1 MDVTVIGYGSL
12 MSGRGLALSG
22 TLQVRQ
28 ARVVALLGCRRGY
41 AKLSRYGDRLAMA
54 LEVIQPPLEGWV
66 VESVS
71 PPNGAV
77 ETLALTIPAHDF
89 CRLAQ
94 REGYSPETTRQLL
107 DMARAQ
113 ELDLAAF
120 LWQLQAQGDHDLV
133 QYRRRLFALT
143 GYTSAH
149 YIPHP
154 VRLEDAEY
162 GVIFLAPGCEGTGAD
177 EVLSIR
183 QQTNVER
190 LMNANQAWQH
200 KPNEDQLSYFLS
212 CLLGGAHGICVRDL
226 LPALTT
232 DPTLAAALASR
243 LREALA
249 EEEQRLLTVLG
260 LTTESYRQAFGES
273 EAALVRSGLR
283 DFLNRNT

>member
-12 MSGRGLALSG
+12 MSGRGLAMSG
-22 TLQVRQ
+22 ALQVRQ
-28 ARVVALLGCRRGY
+28 ARVVALSGCRRGY

-54 LEVIQPPLEGWV
+54 LEVTQPPLEGYV
-66 VESVS
+66 IESAS

-77 ETLALTIPAHDF
+77 ETLALTIPGEDC

-94 REGYSPETTRQLL
+94 REGYSPDALRQLL
-107 DMARAQ
+107 A
-113 ELDLAAF
+113 LADAHALGLAEW
-120 LWQLQAQGDHDLV
+120 LWTLHAEAGHDLV

-154 VRLEDAEY
+154 VRVRDAGY
-162 GVIFLAPGCEGTGAD
+162 AVIFLAPGCEGTGAD

-183 QQTNVER
+183 QQTGIEN
-190 LMNANQAWQH
+190 LMNADEAWHH
-200 KPNEDQLSYFLS
+200 KPNEDQLAYFLS

-226 LPALTT
+226 LPALAP
-232 DPTLAAALASR
+232 DRTLAAALARR

-249 EEEQRLLTVLG
+249 GEEERLLAILG
-260 LTTESYRQAFGES
+260 LTAESYRQAFGES
-273 EAALVRSGLR
+273 EAALARSGLR
-283 DFLNRNT
+283 DFLNKNT